1 MLTAVAPA
9 NLAVISANSG
19 ANSRDAEAPR
29 NLAAIADDGGG
40 GGGGG
45 GLSRSG
51 GGGPMNDLIWGLP
64 GGSPEQVPAVP
75 ADPAGPDSSSRRG
88 GTEVKP

>member
-29 NLAAIADDGGG
+29 SLAAIADGGG

-51 GGGPMNDLIWGLP
+51 GGGLVHDLIRGSP
-64 GGSPEQVPAVP
+64 GGSPELDL
-75 ADPAGPDSSSRRG
+75 ADPAGPDSRSRRG
-88 GTEVKP
+88 GTEVGP

>member
-19 ANSRDAEAPR
+19 TNLRDAEAPR
-29 NLAAIADDGGG
+29 NLAAIADGGG

-51 GGGPMNDLIWGLP
+51 GGGLMNDIVRGSS
-64 GGSPEQVPAVP
+64 GSPELVS
-75 ADPAGPDSSSRRG
+75 ADTAGPDSSSRRG
-88 GTEVKP
+88 GTEVGP

>member
-9 NLAVISANSG
+9 TLAVISANSG

-29 NLAAIADDGGG
+29 NLAAIADNGGG

-51 GGGPMNDLIWGLP
+51 GGGLMDDLIWGSP
-64 GGSPEQVPAVP
+64 GGSPELVPAN
-75 ADPAGPDSSSRRG
+75 PAGPGLSIREQQPL
-88 GTEVKP
+88 EVRFE